1 MKILTPLSKTKLE
14 ALLDQ
19 TLLSISAFVMFVM
32 MALTFIDVLGRY
44 IFAAPLPGAFEMIQ
58 FLMPFLIF
66 SVLPILTKEDSHI
79 MVTVLDS
86 ILSPRVRWIQA
97 LFVQTASGVAVGFIC
112 WCLWEQGQKLNEGL
126 YISGYLGWPIG
137 PVAYAM
143 AALCFITLLV
153 QIVKLWHHLKS
164 YD

>member
-1 MKILTPLSKTKLE
+1 MLNPLSNAKLA

-66 SVLPILTKEDSHI
+66 AVLPILTKEDSHI
-79 MVTVLDS
+79 TVTFLVS
-86 ILSPRVRWIQA
+86 IL
-97 LFVQTASGVAVGFIC
+97 
-112 WCLWEQGQKLNEGL
+112 
-126 YISGYLGWPIG
+126 
-137 PVAYAM
+137 
-143 AALCFITLLV
+143 
-153 QIVKLWHHLKS
+153 
-164 YD
+164 